1 MHFNLDPNSHSFRVQ
16 KRTCVKIFL
25 IVRTLSVSLPV
36 TDLRVLNVVVG
47 KKNSW
52 TFCETLGM

>member
-1 MHFNLDPNSHSFRVQ
+1 MCKIS
-16 KRTCVKIFL
+16 VKLFL

-47 KKNSW
+47 TKNSW
-52 TFCETLGM
+52 TFCEILGI